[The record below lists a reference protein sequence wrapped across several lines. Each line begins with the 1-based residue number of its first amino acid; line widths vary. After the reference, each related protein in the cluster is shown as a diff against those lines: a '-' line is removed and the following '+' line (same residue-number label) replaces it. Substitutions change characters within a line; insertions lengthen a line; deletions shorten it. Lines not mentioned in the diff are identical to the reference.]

1 MPRHWILLLAG
12 LAPLAAQPEKAKEA
26 PPPPYVVRVLALGHE
41 PERKFKGVE
50 GGLFVMLPP
59 EPDEIPPP
67 RLYFKP
73 PPPPA
78 PLPAGSPLARQFER
92 VPCEI
97 TLNGIRQVSVPS
109 EIPREARLV
118 IEKELPEPPVTAGGK
133 GRPEKAYA
141 ELGVL
146 ERRPGA
152 SSALV
157 ILYNPAGAK
166 TWNNVRANVIDT
178 SESTIPPGSVLVY
191 NLCREPLSAA
201 IGAGVAGTLAPGQS
215 ALARPRIDA
224 GGNFALRLLL
234 DRNGEAVQLV
244 DSERAFPPG
253 SRAFLVIYPVPA
265 VRNIREAD
273 FVLFVIPPDP
283 KPEPAVAPMPPGGR
297 PAAKPAAVR

>member
-1 MPRHWILLLAG
+1 MSRYWIFLLAG
-12 LAPLAAQPEKAKEA
+12 LAPLGAQPEKAKEA
-26 PPPPYVVRVLALGHE
+26 PPPPYILRVLALGHE
-41 PERKFKGVE
+41 PERKFKGVA

-92 VPCEI
+92 VPCELS
-97 TLNGIRQVSVPS
+97 LNSIQQVSVPI
-109 EIPREARLV
+109 EVPREARLV
-118 IEKELPEPPVTAGGK
+118 IEKELPAPPAAANGGK
-133 GRPEKAYA
+133 GVPEKAYA

-146 ERRPGA
+146 ERRPDA

-178 SESTIPPGSVLVY
+178 SESAIPPGAVLVY
-191 NLCREPLSAA
+191 NLCREPLSAT

-215 ALARPRIDA
+215 ALARPRIDPE
-224 GGNFALRLLL
+224 GNFALRLLL
-234 DRNGEAVQLV
+234 DRNSEAVQLV

-253 SRAFLVIYPVPA
+253 SRAFLVVYPVPA

-283 KPEPAVAPMPPGGR
+283 KPEPVAAPAPG
-297 PAAKPAAVR
+297 PAKPGAAAAR

>member
-1 MPRHWILLLAG
+1 MLRHCIFLLAG
-12 LAPLAAQPEKAKEA
+12 LAPLAAQPDKAKEA
-26 PPPPYVVRVLALGHE
+26 PPPPYIVRVLALGHE
-41 PERKFKGVE
+41 PERKFKGVA

-92 VPCEI
+92 VPCELS
-97 TLNGIRQVSVPS
+97 LNSVQQVSVPS

-118 IEKELPEPPVTAGGK
+118 IEKELPEPPVPTGGK

-146 ERRPGA
+146 ERRPDSG
-152 SSALV
+152 SALV

-178 SESTIPPGSVLVY
+178 SEATIPPGSVLVY

-215 ALARPRIDA
+215 ALARPRVDPE
-224 GGNFALRLLL
+224 GNFALRLLL
-234 DRNGEAVQLV
+234 ERNGDAVQLV

-253 SRAFLVIYPVPA
+253 SRAFLVVYPVPA

-283 KPEPAVAPMPPGGR
+283 KPEPVAAPAPG
-297 PAAKPAAVR
+297 PAKAGAAAAR